1 MCRSTSYLFYL
12 PPPHNNA
19 CGDGTHDGDSFFSH
33 YTISNMEMQCAIK
46 NNVTEVFV
54 PFNNCLCNAS
64 FLCPWCSDSTKISNM
79 EMQCAIKNNVTELIG
94 NTPMVYLNKVVEGC
108 VAQIAAK
115 LESMEPCSSV
125 KDSLLNYILKF
136 HLLFVF
142 SSLGNYSGIGAG
154 IVPEVLDVNL
164 LDEIIQVTSEE
175 AIETAKQLALKE
187 GLLVGISSGA
197 AAAAAIKLGKRPENS
212 GKLIAVMI
220 EEAKGDE
227 SLMVDPPELKRY
239 EAWLMARQ
247 KPSGNFTSE
256 ATNLVASKIIFTN
269 TSSYEKESIDHI
281 RQLWAQFFLQKV
293 EEQENQEKK
302 DLMTKQKRL
311 KKTYI

>member
-1 MCRSTSYLFYL
+1 
-12 PPPHNNA
+12 
-19 CGDGTHDGDSFFSH
+19 
-33 YTISNMEMQCAIK
+33 
-46 NNVTEVFV
+46 
-54 PFNNCLCNAS
+54 
-64 FLCPWCSDSTKISNM
+64 
-79 EMQCAIKNNVTELIG
+79 
-94 NTPMVYLNKVVEGC
+94 
-108 VAQIAAK
+108 
-115 LESMEPCSSV
+115 
-125 KDSLLNYILKF
+125 
-136 HLLFVF
+136 
-142 SSLGNYSGIGAG
+142 
-154 IVPEVLDVNL
+154 
-164 LDEIIQVTSEE
+164 
-175 AIETAKQLALKE
+175 
-187 GLLVGISSGA
+187 
-197 AAAAAIKLGKRPENS
+197 
-212 GKLIAVMI
+212 MI

-256 ATNLVASKIIFTN
+256 ATNLVASKIIFTD